1 MATPTFIGS
10 GLGGGGSTPLSV
22 SAGSIS
28 NQLTNAAFA
37 VSGSAVAGGSG
48 SYTYAWTLVGKPPG
62 CAKTSGD
69 ITGASSKDF
78 TSFTPD
84 LGGFYTFMLEVTD
97 SDGAVCSDSTTVTVG
112 EDGWLKQDLS
122 TWSLTAGNVAD
133 LVVST
138 SSTQI
143 VIADKAANL
152 DPADWSYYT
161 GPALSADTRYEM
173 RWERTNPGQLDKV
186 GVCVGA
192 RDTSDNNPRFCAGQY
207 ESATDKTHFGVD
219 LTTYW
224 TANVDCV
231 QNIVTF
237 LTDASKRIC
246 GGSSVA
252 MDASDDHVGAR
263 AQAATETT
271 TTANIV
277 AYVRHGAAGGGE
289 VTLQYELWIRA
300 LPTGV

>member
-1 MATPTFIGS
+1 VG
-10 GLGGGGSTPLSV
+10 
-22 SAGSIS
+22 AGSIT

-37 VSGSAVAGGSG
+37 VSGSAVTGGTG
-48 SYTYAWTLVGKPPG
+48 GYTYAWTLVGKPPG
-62 CAKTSGD
+62 STKTNGD
-69 ITGASSKDF
+69 ITGASLIDF

-122 TWSLTAGNVAD
+122 TWTLVAGDVAD

-152 DPADWSYYT
+152 DPADWSYYR
-161 GPALSADTRYEM
+161 GPALSADMRYEA
-173 RWERTNPGQLDKV
+173 RWERTNPGALDKV

-192 RDTSDNNPRFCAGQY
+192 RDSADSNPRFCGGQY
-207 ESATDKTHFGVD
+207 ESPTDKTHFGVD
-219 LTTYW
+219 SSTYW

-237 LTDASKRIC
+237 LTDHSSRIT

-252 MDASDDHVGAR
+252 LDASGDQSGLR
-263 AQAATETT
+263 AQAASEATT
-271 TTANIV
+271 TPEWV

-289 VTLQYELWIRA
+289 VTLNYEFWIRT
-300 LPTGV
+300 LPTV